1 MENNIKRGDII
12 MVDNSSY
19 KEPHGSLIYGIHPA
33 IVIQNNSGNKYSN
46 NLIVVFASSKLK
58 RLDLPTHV
66 LLQWY
71 EGLKKPTVVQAEQI
85 ATISKDDVMSIVDHL
100 REEDMNRVE
109 QAIITSLELKE
120 VNKDAGVA

>member
-1 MENNIKRGDII
+1 MKETIKRGDII

-33 IVIQNNSGNKYSN
+33 IVIQNDSGNKYSN

-71 EGLKKPTVVQAEQI
+71 SGLKKPSVVQAEQI
-85 ATISKDDVMSIVDHL
+85 ATISKDDVMSVVDHL
-100 REEDMNRVE
+100 REEDMKRVE
-109 QAIITSLELKE
+109 QAIINSLGLKGDNE
-120 VNKDAGVA
+120 NAEIA

>member
-19 KEPHGSLIYGIHPA
+19 KEPHGNLIYGVHPA

-100 REEDMNRVE
+100 REEDMKRVE
-109 QAIITSLELKE
+109 QAIVTSLELKE

>member
-1 MENNIKRGDII
+1 MVKEIKRGDII

-33 IVIQNNSGNKYSN
+33 IVIQNDSGNKYSN

-100 REEDMNRVE
+100 REEDMKRVE

>member
-1 MENNIKRGDII
+1 MAKEIKRGDII

-33 IVIQNNSGNKYSN
+33 IVIQNDSGNKYSN

-71 EGLKKPTVVQAEQI
+71 SGLKKPSVVQAEQI
-85 ATISKDDVMSIVDHL
+85 ATISKDDVMSVVDHL
-100 REEDMNRVE
+100 REEDMKRVE
-109 QAIITSLELKE
+109 QAIINSLGLKGDNE
-120 VNKDAGVA
+120 NAEIA

>member
-1 MENNIKRGDII
+1 MVKDIKRGDII

-19 KEPHGSLIYGIHPA
+19 KEPHGNLIYGVHPA
-33 IVIQNNSGNKYSN
+33 IVIQNNSGNKHSN
-46 NLIVVFASSKLK
+46 NLIVVFASSKIK

-100 REEDMNRVE
+100 REEDMKRVE

>member
-19 KEPHGSLIYGIHPA
+19 KEPHGNLIYGVHPA

-100 REEDMNRVE
+100 REEDMKRVE

>member
-1 MENNIKRGDII
+1 MVKEIKRGDII

-19 KEPHGSLIYGIHPA
+19 KEPHGNLIYGIHPA
-33 IVIQNNSGNKYSN
+33 IVIQNDSGNKYSN

-71 EGLKKPTVVQAEQI
+71 EGLKKPSVVQAEQI
-85 ATISKDDVMSIVDHL
+85 TTISKDDVMSIVDHL
-100 REEDMNRVE
+100 RDEDYRIAFYMMLNSYC
-109 QAIITSLELKE
+109 IFKI
-120 VNKDAGVA
+120 NKGQTLL